1 MTLESKMK
9 RMFSSII
16 ILVGLMV
23 AFSTHAWMD
32 DCAPAFNCT
41 PAEAEELSEA
51 NVSNFVS
58 CYLTAGCH
66 IEKGTSQCV
75 LGFGD
80 AILPF
85 CRPAR

>member
-23 AFSTHAWMD
+23 AFSAHAWMD
-32 DCAPAFNCT
+32 DWAPAFNCT

-51 NVSNFVS
+51 NVGLRGSDPCDTVEVIRS
-58 CYLTAGCH
+58 
-66 IEKGTSQCV
+66 K
-75 LGFGD
+75 
-80 AILPF
+80 
-85 CRPAR
+85 

>member
-23 AFSTHAWMD
+23 AFSAHAWMD
-32 DCAPAFNCT
+32 DWAPAFNCT

-51 NVSNFVS
+51 NVSNFVR
-58 CYLTAGCH
+58 TAR
-66 IEKGTSQCV
+66 V
-75 LGFGD
+75 
-80 AILPF
+80 
-85 CRPAR
+85 RPL